1 MKSTEFIAKNPEL
14 FSKAQEC
21 KSLDEFLKLAKE
33 NNVEFEDISLEEAY
47 SFLNGKQELDDDLLD
62 NVAGGK
68 GDEEETTPYGYPT
81 KTYTKSVG
89 LEKNDLIKDPS
100 TGAIRFDEGDFQPVQ

>member
-1 MKSTEFIAKNPEL
+1 M
-14 FSKAQEC
+14 
-21 KSLDEFLKLAKE
+21 
-33 NNVEFEDISLEEAY
+33 
-47 SFLNGKQELDDDLLD
+47 LD

-68 GDEEETTPYGYPT
+68 SDNTTPIGYPT
-81 KTYTKSVG
+81 EEYTNPVG

>member
-1 MKSTEFIAKNPEL
+1 MKSNEFIAKNPEL
-14 FSKAQEC
+14 FNKAQKC

-68 GDEEETTPYGYPT
+68 GDEEVTTPHGYPT
-81 KTYTKSVG
+81 NTYPKSVG
-89 LEKNDLIKDPS
+89 LEKNDLVIDPS
-100 TGAIRFDEGDFQPVQ
+100 TGAVRFDEGDFQPV